1 MRKNIFYIL
10 LFTVLINNLGCT
22 KKDADLVVINAKIY
36 TADDNNSIAK
46 SIAINKGKIL
56 EVSDK
61 NLNDKYKTNEI
72 LDAKDKVMLP
82 GLIDSHC
89 HFYNLGLDQQ
99 VVDLRGTNSFDE
111 IIDRLKIYDLKND
124 SDVILGRGWDQNDW
138 ETKKFPINTLLNE
151 NFSNKL
157 VVLERIDG
165 HAYIVNDNALNLA
178 GIDENT
184 LVKGGL
190 VLLKDNKPTGVLIDA
205 PMSMVDQVLP
215 EKTIDEKVK
224 ALKKA
229 EEISFSYGLTTVD
242 DAGLNSGIIN
252 IIDSLHKINELKIKI
267 YAMVSVS
274 KKNIQEFKKSGKIKT
289 PRLNVRS
296 FKVYGDGALG
306 SRGAALKKPYC
317 DDPHNYGFLRTDLKD
332 LKYYANEI
340 AAMGFQMNTHAIGD
354 STVSVLLK
362 EYQKVLNDI
371 KDPRWRIEH
380 SQVVDLDEFD
390 LYNDKILPSVQ
401 PTHATSDMYW
411 AYDRLGK
418 RIEGAYA
425 FKDLLSSSKRIA
437 LGTDFPVEK
446 VNPFH
451 TFYSSIE
458 RKDLNGYPENGFQ
471 VENALTREETLKG
484 MTIWGAY
491 FNFEEKEKGSIEKGK
506 YADFVLIDQN
516 IMEINPDK
524 IPHTKVLKTFVN
536 GELVYQNN
544 AL

>member
-10 LFTVLINNLGCT
+10 LFTVLINNIGCT

-72 LDAKDKVMLP
+72 LDAKDKAILP

-362 EYQKVLNDI
+362 EYQKVLSDI

>member
-1 MRKNIFYIL
+1 MKTSNYIFIL
-10 LFTVLINNLGCT
+10 LLILNLGCT
-22 KKDADLVVINAKIY
+22 NNKADLIVINSKIY
-36 TADDNNSIAK
+36 TANKSNEVAK
-46 SIAINKGKIL
+46 SIAVRNGKIIDID
-56 EVSDK
+56 SI
-61 NLNDKYKTNEI
+61 NLDNKYEAKEI
-72 LDAKDKVMLP
+72 LDANEKTILP

-99 VVDLRGTNSFDE
+99 VVDLRGTTSFEE
-111 IIDRLKIYDLKND
+111 IIERLKVYDLNNE
-124 SDVILGRGWDQNDW
+124 SNVILGRGWDQNDW
-138 ETKKFPINTLLNE
+138 EIKQFPVNNQLNSI
-151 NFSNKL
+151 FKNKL

-165 HAYIVNDNALNLA
+165 HAYIVNDNALQLA

-184 LVKGGL
+184 LIRGGL
-190 VLLKDNKPTGVLIDA
+190 VLLKNNKPTGVLIDA
-205 PMSMVDQVLP
+205 PMSMVDKVLP
-215 EKTIDEKVK
+215 EKTTKEKVN
-224 ALKKA
+224 ALKEA

-242 DAGLNSGIIN
+242 DAGLGMEIIDL
-252 IIDSLHKINELKIKI
+252 IDSLHKTNELKIKI

-274 KKNIQEFKKSGKIKT
+274 KTNIQKLKKSGKIKT
-289 PRLNVRS
+289 PKLNVRS

-317 DDPHNYGFLRTDLKD
+317 DDPHNYGFLRTDIKD

-340 AAMGFQMNTHAIGD
+340 ANMGFQMNTHAIGD

-371 KDPRWRIEH
+371 DDPRWRIEH
-380 SQVVDLDEFD
+380 SQVVDLNEFN

-411 AYDRLGK
+411 AYDRLGE

-437 LGTDFPVEK
+437 LGTDFPVER

-451 TFYSSIE
+451 TFYSSVE
-458 RKDLNGYPENGFQ
+458 RKDLSGYPATGFQ
-471 VENALTREETLKG
+471 IENALSREETLKG

-491 FNFEEKEKGSIEKGK
+491 FNFEENEKGSIEKGK
-506 YADFVLIDQN
+506 SADFIIIDQN
-516 IMEINPDK
+516 IMEIEAAR
-524 IPHTKVLKTFVN
+524 IPNTKVLKTFVD
-536 GELVYQNN
+536 GELVYQKD

>member
-1 MRKNIFYIL
+1 MKTSNYIFIL
-10 LFTVLINNLGCT
+10 LLILNLGCT
-22 KKDADLVVINAKIY
+22 NNKVDLIVINSKIY
-36 TADDNNSIAK
+36 TANKNNEVAK
-46 SIAINKGKIL
+46 SIAIRNGKIIDID
-56 EVSDK
+56 SI
-61 NLNDKYKTNEI
+61 NLDNKYEAKEI
-72 LDAKDKVMLP
+72 LDANEKTILP

-99 VVDLRGTNSFDE
+99 VVDLRGTTSFEE
-111 IIDRLKIYDLKND
+111 IIERLKVYDLNNE
-124 SDVILGRGWDQNDW
+124 SNVILGRGWDQNDW
-138 ETKKFPINTLLNE
+138 EIKQFPVNTQLNSI
-151 NFSNKL
+151 FKNKL

-165 HAYIVNDNALNLA
+165 HAYIVNDNALQLA

-184 LVKGGL
+184 LVRGGL
-190 VLLKDNKPTGVLIDA
+190 VLLKNNKPTGVLIDA
-205 PMSMVDQVLP
+205 PMSMVDKVLP
-215 EKTIDEKVK
+215 EKTTKEKVN
-224 ALKKA
+224 ALKEA

-242 DAGLNSGIIN
+242 DAGLGMEIIDL
-252 IIDSLHKINELKIKI
+252 IDSLHKTNELKIKI

-274 KKNIQEFKKSGKIKT
+274 KTNIQKLKKSGKIKT
-289 PRLNVRS
+289 SKLNVRS

-317 DDPHNYGFLRTDLKD
+317 DDPHNYGFLRTDIKD

-340 AAMGFQMNTHAIGD
+340 ANMGFQMNTHAIGD

-371 KDPRWRIEH
+371 DDPRWRIEH
-380 SQVVDLDEFD
+380 SQVVDLNEFN

-411 AYDRLGK
+411 AYDRLGE

-437 LGTDFPVEK
+437 LGTDFPVER

-458 RKDLNGYPENGFQ
+458 RKDLSGYPTSGFQ
-471 VENALTREETLKG
+471 IENALSREETLKG

-491 FNFEEKEKGSIEKGK
+491 FNFEENEKGSIEKGK
-506 YADFVLIDQN
+506 SADFIIIDQN
-516 IMEINPDK
+516 IMEIEAAK
-524 IPHTKVLKTFVN
+524 IPNTKVLKTFVD
-536 GELVYQNN
+536 GELVYQKD

>member
-1 MRKNIFYIL
+1 MKKYKSFIL
-10 LFTVLINNLGCT
+10 IILSILNFSCNNEVDLIIVNSE
-22 KKDADLVVINAKIY
+22 IY
-36 TADDNNSIAK
+36 TANENNQIATSIAVK
-46 SIAINKGKIL
+46 DGKII
-56 EVSDK
+56 EVSSE
-61 NLNDKYKTNEI
+61 NLVSKYEAKEI
-72 LDAKDKVMLP
+72 LDANGKTILP
-82 GLIDSHC
+82 GFIDSHC

-99 VVDLRGTNSFDE
+99 VVDLRGTTSFEE
-111 IIDRLKIYDLKND
+111 IIERLIASDLNNQ

-138 ETKKFPINTLLNE
+138 DNKQFPVNTELNKVFE
-151 NFSNKL
+151 NKL
-157 VVLERIDG
+157 VVLERVDG
-165 HAYIVNDNALNLA
+165 HAYIVNDNALELA
-178 GIDENT
+178 GIDQNT
-184 LVKGGL
+184 LVRGGL

-205 PMSMVDQVLP
+205 PMSMVDKVLP
-215 EKTIDEKVK
+215 EKSIREKVN
-224 ALKKA
+224 ALKQA
-229 EEISFSYGLTTVD
+229 QEISFSYGLTTVS
-242 DAGLNSGIIN
+242 DAGLSTEIIN
-252 IIDSLHKINELKIKI
+252 VIDSLHKSEELKIKI

-274 KKNIQEFKKSGKIKT
+274 KNNIQRLKKTGIIKT
-289 PRLNVRS
+289 PKLNVRS

-317 DDPHNYGFLRTDLKD
+317 DDPHNYGFLRTDIKD

-340 AAMGFQMNTHAIGD
+340 AGMGFQMNTHAIGD

-371 KDPRWRIEH
+371 EDPRWRIEH
-380 SQVVDLDEFD
+380 SQVVDLNEFE

-418 RIEGAYA
+418 RIDGAYA
-425 FKDLLSSSKRIA
+425 FKDLLSQSKRIA

-471 VENALTREETLKG
+471 IENALTREETLKG

-491 FNFEEKEKGSIEKGK
+491 FNFEEDEKGTIEKGK
-506 YADFVLIDQN
+506 SADFIIIDQN
-516 IMEINPDK
+516 IMKIEADK
-524 IPHTKVLKTFVN
+524 IPNTKVLKTFVD
-536 GELVYQNN
+536 GELVFQKD

>member
-1 MRKNIFYIL
+1 MKKYKSYIL
-10 LFTVLINNLGCT
+10 IILSVLNFSCNNEV
-22 KKDADLVVINAKIY
+22 DLIIVNSEIY
-36 TADDNNSIAK
+36 TANENNQIAK
-46 SIAINKGKIL
+46 SIAVKDGKII
-56 EVSDK
+56 EVSSE
-61 NLNDKYKTNEI
+61 NLVSKYEANEI
-72 LDAKDKVMLP
+72 LDANGKTILP
-82 GLIDSHC
+82 GFIDSHC

-99 VVDLRGTNSFDE
+99 VVDLRGTTSFEE
-111 IIDRLKIYDLKND
+111 IIERLIDSDLNNQ

-138 ETKKFPINTLLNE
+138 DNKQFPVNTELNKV
-151 NFSNKL
+151 FKNKL

-165 HAYIVNDNALNLA
+165 HAYIVNDNALELA
-178 GIDENT
+178 GIDQNT
-184 LVKGGL
+184 LVRGGL

-205 PMSMVDQVLP
+205 PMSMVDKVLP
-215 EKTIDEKVK
+215 EKSIREKVN
-224 ALKKA
+224 ALKQA
-229 EEISFSYGLTTVD
+229 QEISFSYGLTTVS
-242 DAGLNSGIIN
+242 DAGLSTEIIN
-252 IIDSLHKINELKIKI
+252 VIDSLHKSEELKIKI

-274 KKNIQEFKKSGKIKT
+274 KNNIQRLKKTGIIKT
-289 PRLNVRS
+289 PKLNVRS

-317 DDPHNYGFLRTDLKD
+317 DDPHNYGFLRTDIKD

-340 AAMGFQMNTHAIGD
+340 AGMGFQMNTHAIGD

-371 KDPRWRIEH
+371 EDPRWRIEH
-380 SQVVDLDEFD
+380 SQVVDLNEFE

-418 RIEGAYA
+418 RIDGAYA
-425 FKDLLSSSKRIA
+425 FKDLLSQSKRIA

-471 VENALTREETLKG
+471 IENALTREETLKG

-491 FNFEEKEKGSIEKGK
+491 FNFEEDEKGTIEKGK
-506 YADFVLIDQN
+506 SADFIIIDQN
-516 IMEINPDK
+516 IMKIEADK
-524 IPHTKVLKTFVN
+524 IPYTKVLKTFVD
-536 GELVYQNN
+536 GELVFQKD

>member
-1 MRKNIFYIL
+1 MKKYKSYIL
-10 LFTVLINNLGCT
+10 IILSVLNFSCNNEV
-22 KKDADLVVINAKIY
+22 DLIIVNSEIY
-36 TADDNNSIAK
+36 TANENNQIAK
-46 SIAINKGKIL
+46 SIAVKDGKII
-56 EVSDK
+56 EVSSE
-61 NLNDKYKTNEI
+61 NLVSKYEANEI
-72 LDAKDKVMLP
+72 LDANGKTILP
-82 GLIDSHC
+82 GFIDSHC

-99 VVDLRGTNSFDE
+99 VVDLRGTTSFEE
-111 IIDRLKIYDLKND
+111 IIERLIASDLNNE
-124 SDVILGRGWDQNDW
+124 SDLIVGRGWDQNDW
-138 ETKKFPINTLLNE
+138 DNKQFPVNTELNKVFE
-151 NFSNKL
+151 NKL
-157 VVLERIDG
+157 VVLERVDG
-165 HAYIVNDNALNLA
+165 HAYIVNDNALELA
-178 GIDENT
+178 GIDQNT
-184 LVKGGL
+184 LVRGGL

-205 PMSMVDQVLP
+205 PMSMVDKVLP
-215 EKTIDEKVK
+215 EKSIREKVN
-224 ALKKA
+224 ALKQA
-229 EEISFSYGLTTVD
+229 QEISFSYGLTTVS
-242 DAGLNSGIIN
+242 DAGLSTEIIN
-252 IIDSLHKINELKIKI
+252 VIDSLHKSEELKIKI

-274 KKNIQEFKKSGKIKT
+274 KNNIQRLKETGIIKT
-289 PRLNVRS
+289 PKLNVRS

-317 DDPHNYGFLRTDLKD
+317 DDPHNYGFLRTDIKD

-340 AAMGFQMNTHAIGD
+340 AGMGFQMNTHAIGD

-371 KDPRWRIEH
+371 EDPRWRIEH
-380 SQVVDLDEFD
+380 SQVVDLNEFK

-418 RIEGAYA
+418 RIDGAYA
-425 FKDLLSSSKRIA
+425 FKDLLSQSKRIA

-471 VENALTREETLKG
+471 IENALTREETLKG

-491 FNFEEKEKGSIEKGK
+491 FNFEEDEKGTIEKGK
-506 YADFVLIDQN
+506 SADFIIIDQN
-516 IMEINPDK
+516 IMKIEADK
-524 IPHTKVLKTFVN
+524 IPNTKVLKTFVD
-536 GELVYQNN
+536 GELVFQKD

>member
-1 MRKNIFYIL
+1 MKTSNYIFIL
-10 LFTVLINNLGCT
+10 LLILNLGCSNN
-22 KKDADLVVINAKIY
+22 KADLIVINSKIY
-36 TADDNNSIAK
+36 TANKSNDVAK
-46 SIAINKGKIL
+46 SIAVRNGKIIDID
-56 EVSDK
+56 SI
-61 NLNDKYKTNEI
+61 NLDNKYEAKEI
-72 LDAKDKVMLP
+72 LDANEKTILP

-99 VVDLRGTNSFDE
+99 VVDLRGTTSFEE
-111 IIDRLKIYDLKND
+111 IIERLKVYDLNNE
-124 SDVILGRGWDQNDW
+124 SNVILGRGWDQNDW
-138 ETKKFPINTLLNE
+138 EIKQFPVNTQLNSI
-151 NFSNKL
+151 FKNKL

-165 HAYIVNDNALNLA
+165 HAYIVNDNALQLA

-184 LVKGGL
+184 LVRGGL
-190 VLLKDNKPTGVLIDA
+190 VLLKNNKPTGVLIDA
-205 PMSMVDQVLP
+205 PMSMVDKVLP
-215 EKTIDEKVK
+215 EKTTKEKVN
-224 ALKKA
+224 ALKEA

-242 DAGLNSGIIN
+242 DAGLGMEIIDL
-252 IIDSLHKINELKIKI
+252 IDSLHKTNELKIKI

-274 KKNIQEFKKSGKIKT
+274 KTNIQKLKKSGKIKT
-289 PRLNVRS
+289 PKLNVRS

-317 DDPHNYGFLRTDLKD
+317 DDPHNYGFLRTDIKD

-340 AAMGFQMNTHAIGD
+340 ANMGFQMNTHAIGD

-362 EYQKVLNDI
+362 EYKKVLNDI
-371 KDPRWRIEH
+371 DDPRWRIEH
-380 SQVVDLDEFD
+380 SQVVDLNEFN

-411 AYDRLGK
+411 AYDRLGE

-437 LGTDFPVEK
+437 LGTDFPVER

-458 RKDLNGYPENGFQ
+458 RKDLSGYPANGFQ
-471 VENALTREETLKG
+471 IENALSREETLKG

-491 FNFEEKEKGSIEKGK
+491 FNFEENEKGSIEKGK
-506 YADFVLIDQN
+506 SADFIIIDQN
-516 IMEINPDK
+516 IMEIEAAK
-524 IPHTKVLKTFVN
+524 IPNTKVLKTFVD
-536 GELVYQNN
+536 GELVYQKD

>member
-1 MRKNIFYIL
+1 MKKYKSYIL
-10 LFTVLINNLGCT
+10 IILSILNFSCNNEVDLIIVNSE
-22 KKDADLVVINAKIY
+22 IY
-36 TADDNNSIAK
+36 TANENNQIAK
-46 SIAINKGKIL
+46 SIAVKDGKII
-56 EVSDK
+56 EVSSE
-61 NLNDKYKTNEI
+61 NLVSKYEANEI
-72 LDAKDKVMLP
+72 LDANGKTILP
-82 GLIDSHC
+82 GFIDSHC
-89 HFYNLGLDQQ
+89 HFYNIGLDQQ
-99 VVDLRGTNSFDE
+99 VVDLRGTTSFEE
-111 IIDRLKIYDLKND
+111 IIERLIASDLNNQ

-138 ETKKFPINTLLNE
+138 DNKQFPVNTELNKV
-151 NFSNKL
+151 FKNKL

-165 HAYIVNDNALNLA
+165 HAYIVNDNALELA
-178 GIDENT
+178 GIDQNT
-184 LVKGGL
+184 LVRGGL

-205 PMSMVDQVLP
+205 PMSMVDKVLP
-215 EKTIDEKVK
+215 EKSIREKVN
-224 ALKKA
+224 ALKQA
-229 EEISFSYGLTTVD
+229 QEISFSYGLTTVS
-242 DAGLNSGIIN
+242 DAGLSTEIIN
-252 IIDSLHKINELKIKI
+252 VIDSLHKSEELKIKI

-274 KKNIQEFKKSGKIKT
+274 KNNIQRLKETGIIKT
-289 PRLNVRS
+289 PKLNVRS

-317 DDPHNYGFLRTDLKD
+317 DDPHNYGFLRTDIKD

-340 AAMGFQMNTHAIGD
+340 AGMGFQMNTHAIGD

-371 KDPRWRIEH
+371 EDPRWRIEH
-380 SQVVDLDEFD
+380 SQVVDLNEFE

-418 RIEGAYA
+418 RIDGAYA
-425 FKDLLSSSKRIA
+425 FKDLLSQSKRIA

-471 VENALTREETLKG
+471 IENALTREETLKG

-491 FNFEEKEKGSIEKGK
+491 FNFEEDEKGTIEKGK
-506 YADFVLIDQN
+506 SADFIIIDQN
-516 IMEINPDK
+516 IMKIEADK
-524 IPHTKVLKTFVN
+524 IPYTKVLKTFVD
-536 GELVYQNN
+536 GELVFQKD

>member
-1 MRKNIFYIL
+1 MKEYKSYIL
-10 LFTVLINNLGCT
+10 IILSILNFSCNNHVDLIIVNSE
-22 KKDADLVVINAKIY
+22 IY
-36 TADDNNSIAK
+36 TANENNQIAK
-46 SIAINKGKIL
+46 SIAVKDGKII
-56 EVSDK
+56 EVSSK
-61 NLNDKYKTNEI
+61 NLVSKYEANEI
-72 LDAKDKVMLP
+72 LDAKGKTILP

-99 VVDLRGTNSFDE
+99 VVDLRGTTSFEE
-111 IIDRLKIYDLKND
+111 IIERLIASDLNNE

-138 ETKKFPINTLLNE
+138 DNKQFPVNTELNKIFE
-151 NFSNKL
+151 NKL

-165 HAYIVNDNALNLA
+165 HAYIVNDNALELA
-178 GIDENT
+178 GIDQNT
-184 LVKGGL
+184 LVRGGL

-205 PMSMVDQVLP
+205 PMSMVDKVLP
-215 EKTIDEKVK
+215 EKSIREKAT

-229 EEISFSYGLTTVD
+229 QEISFSYGLTTVS
-242 DAGLNSGIIN
+242 DAGLSTEIIN
-252 IIDSLHKINELKIKI
+252 VIDSLHKSDELKIKI

-274 KKNIQEFKKSGKIKT
+274 KKNIKRLKETGIIKT
-289 PRLNVRS
+289 PKLNVRS

-317 DDPHNYGFLRTDLKD
+317 DDPHNYGFLRTDIKD

-340 AAMGFQMNTHAIGD
+340 AGMGFQMNTHAIGD

-371 KDPRWRIEH
+371 EDPRWRIEH
-380 SQVVDLDEFD
+380 SQVVDLNEFE

-418 RIEGAYA
+418 RIDGAYA
-425 FKDLLSSSKRIA
+425 FKDLLSQSKRIA

-471 VENALTREETLKG
+471 IENALTREETLKG

-491 FNFEEKEKGSIEKGK
+491 FNFEEDEKGTIEKGK
-506 YADFVLIDQN
+506 SADFIIIDQN
-516 IMEINPDK
+516 IMKIEADK
-524 IPHTKVLKTFVN
+524 IPNTKVLKTFVD
-536 GELVYQNN
+536 GELVFQKD

>member
-1 MRKNIFYIL
+1 MKKYKSYIL
-10 LFTVLINNLGCT
+10 IILSILNFSCNNEVDLIIVNSE
-22 KKDADLVVINAKIY
+22 IY
-36 TADDNNSIAK
+36 TANENNQIAK
-46 SIAINKGKIL
+46 SIAVKDGKII
-56 EVSDK
+56 EVSSE
-61 NLNDKYKTNEI
+61 NLVSKYEANEI
-72 LDAKDKVMLP
+72 LDANGKTILP
-82 GLIDSHC
+82 GFIDSHC

-99 VVDLRGTNSFDE
+99 VVDLRGTTSFEE
-111 IIDRLKIYDLKND
+111 IIERLIASDLNNQ

-138 ETKKFPINTLLNE
+138 DNKQFPVNTELNKVFE
-151 NFSNKL
+151 NKL
-157 VVLERIDG
+157 VVLERVDG
-165 HAYIVNDNALNLA
+165 HAYIVNDNALELA
-178 GIDENT
+178 GIDQHT
-184 LVKGGL
+184 LVRGGL

-205 PMSMVDQVLP
+205 PMSMVDKVLP
-215 EKTIDEKVK
+215 EKSIREKVN
-224 ALKKA
+224 ALKQA
-229 EEISFSYGLTTVD
+229 QEISFSYGLTTVS
-242 DAGLNSGIIN
+242 DAGLSTEIIN
-252 IIDSLHKINELKIKI
+252 VIDSLHKSDELKIKI

-274 KKNIQEFKKSGKIKT
+274 KKNIQRLKETGIIKT
-289 PRLNVRS
+289 PKLNVRS

-317 DDPHNYGFLRTDLKD
+317 DDPHNYGFLRTDIKD

-340 AAMGFQMNTHAIGD
+340 AGMGFQMNTHAIGD

-371 KDPRWRIEH
+371 EDPRWRIEH
-380 SQVVDLDEFD
+380 SQVVDLNEFE

-418 RIEGAYA
+418 RIDGAYA
-425 FKDLLSSSKRIA
+425 FKDLLSQSKRIA

-471 VENALTREETLKG
+471 IENALTREETLKG

-491 FNFEEKEKGSIEKGK
+491 FNFEEDEKGTIEKGK
-506 YADFVLIDQN
+506 SADFIIIDQN
-516 IMEINPDK
+516 IMKIEADK
-524 IPHTKVLKTFVN
+524 IPNTKVLKTFVD
-536 GELVYQNN
+536 GELVFQKD

>member
-1 MRKNIFYIL
+1 MKKYKSYIL
-10 LFTVLINNLGCT
+10 IILSILNFSCNNEVDLIIVNSE
-22 KKDADLVVINAKIY
+22 IY
-36 TADDNNSIAK
+36 TANENNQIAK
-46 SIAINKGKIL
+46 SIAVKDGKII
-56 EVSDK
+56 EVSSE
-61 NLNDKYKTNEI
+61 NLVSKYEANEI
-72 LDAKDKVMLP
+72 LDANGKTILP
-82 GLIDSHC
+82 GFIDSHC

-99 VVDLRGTNSFDE
+99 VVDLRGTTSFEE
-111 IIDRLKIYDLKND
+111 IIDRLIASDLNNQ

-138 ETKKFPINTLLNE
+138 DNKQFPVNTELNKV
-151 NFSNKL
+151 FKNKL

-165 HAYIVNDNALNLA
+165 HAYIVNDNALELA
-178 GIDENT
+178 GIDQNT
-184 LVKGGL
+184 LVRGGL

-205 PMSMVDQVLP
+205 PMSMVDKVLP
-215 EKTIDEKVK
+215 EKSTREKVN
-224 ALKKA
+224 ALKQA
-229 EEISFSYGLTTVD
+229 QEISFSYGLTTVS
-242 DAGLNSGIIN
+242 DAGLSTEIIN
-252 IIDSLHKINELKIKI
+252 VIDSLHKSDELKIKI

-274 KKNIQEFKKSGKIKT
+274 KNNIQRLKKTGIIKT
-289 PRLNVRS
+289 PKLNVRS

-317 DDPHNYGFLRTDLKD
+317 DDPHNYGFLRTDIKD

-340 AAMGFQMNTHAIGD
+340 AGMGFQMNTHAIGD

-371 KDPRWRIEH
+371 EDPRWRIEH
-380 SQVVDLDEFD
+380 SQVVDLNEFE

-418 RIEGAYA
+418 RIDGAYA
-425 FKDLLSSSKRIA
+425 FKDLLSQSKRIA

-471 VENALTREETLKG
+471 IENALTREETLKG

-491 FNFEEKEKGSIEKGK
+491 FNFEEDEKGTIEKGK
-506 YADFVLIDQN
+506 SADFIIIDQN
-516 IMEINPDK
+516 IMKIEADK
-524 IPHTKVLKTFVN
+524 IPYTKVLKTFVD
-536 GELVYQNN
+536 GELVFQKD

>member
-1 MRKNIFYIL
+1 MKKYKSYIL
-10 LFTVLINNLGCT
+10 IILSVLNFSCNNEV
-22 KKDADLVVINAKIY
+22 DLIIVNSEIY
-36 TADDNNSIAK
+36 TANENNQIAK
-46 SIAINKGKIL
+46 SIAVKDGKII
-56 EVSDK
+56 EVSSE
-61 NLNDKYKTNEI
+61 NLVSKYEANEI
-72 LDAKDKVMLP
+72 LDANGKTILP
-82 GLIDSHC
+82 GFIDSHC

-99 VVDLRGTNSFDE
+99 VVDLRGTTSFEE
-111 IIDRLKIYDLKND
+111 IIERLIASDLNNQ

-138 ETKKFPINTLLNE
+138 DNKQFPVNTELNKV
-151 NFSNKL
+151 FKNKL

-165 HAYIVNDNALNLA
+165 HAYIVNDNALELA
-178 GIDENT
+178 GIDQNT
-184 LVKGGL
+184 LVRGGL

-205 PMSMVDQVLP
+205 PMSMVDKVLP
-215 EKTIDEKVK
+215 EKSTREKVN
-224 ALKKA
+224 ALKQA
-229 EEISFSYGLTTVD
+229 QEISFSYGLTTVS
-242 DAGLNSGIIN
+242 DAGLSTEIIN
-252 IIDSLHKINELKIKI
+252 VIDSLHKSEELKIKI

-274 KKNIQEFKKSGKIKT
+274 KNNIQRLKKTGIIKT
-289 PRLNVRS
+289 PKLNVRS

-317 DDPHNYGFLRTDLKD
+317 DDPHNYGFLRTDIKD

-340 AAMGFQMNTHAIGD
+340 AGMGFQMNTHAIGD

-371 KDPRWRIEH
+371 EDPRWRIEH
-380 SQVVDLDEFD
+380 SQVVDLNEFE

-418 RIEGAYA
+418 RIDGAYA
-425 FKDLLSSSKRIA
+425 FKDLLSQSKRIA

-471 VENALTREETLKG
+471 IENALTREETLKG

-491 FNFEEKEKGSIEKGK
+491 FNFEEDEKGTIEKGK
-506 YADFVLIDQN
+506 SADFIIIDQN
-516 IMEINPDK
+516 IMKIEADK
-524 IPHTKVLKTFVN
+524 IPYTKVLKTFVD
-536 GELVYQNN
+536 GELVFQKD

>member
-61 NLNDKYKTNEI
+61 NLNDKYNTNEI
-72 LDAKDKVMLP
+72 LDAKDKAILP

>member
-1 MRKNIFYIL
+1 MKKYKSYIL
-10 LFTVLINNLGCT
+10 IILSILNFSCNNEVDLIIVNSE
-22 KKDADLVVINAKIY
+22 IY
-36 TADDNNSIAK
+36 TANENNQIAK
-46 SIAINKGKIL
+46 SIAVKDGKII
-56 EVSDK
+56 EVSSE
-61 NLNDKYKTNEI
+61 NLVSKYEANEI
-72 LDAKDKVMLP
+72 LDANGKTILP
-82 GLIDSHC
+82 GFIDSHC

-99 VVDLRGTNSFDE
+99 VVDLRGTTSFEE
-111 IIDRLKIYDLKND
+111 IIERLIASDLNNQ

-138 ETKKFPINTLLNE
+138 DNKQFPVNTELNKV
-151 NFSNKL
+151 FKNKL

-165 HAYIVNDNALNLA
+165 HAYIVNDNALELA
-178 GIDENT
+178 GIDQNT
-184 LVKGGL
+184 LVRGGL

-205 PMSMVDQVLP
+205 PMSMVDKVLP
-215 EKTIDEKVK
+215 EKSIREKVN
-224 ALKKA
+224 ALKQA
-229 EEISFSYGLTTVD
+229 QEISFSYGLTTVS
-242 DAGLNSGIIN
+242 DAGLSTEIIN
-252 IIDSLHKINELKIKI
+252 VIDSLHKSDELKIKI

-274 KKNIQEFKKSGKIKT
+274 KKNIQRLKETGIIKT
-289 PRLNVRS
+289 PKLNVRS

-317 DDPHNYGFLRTDLKD
+317 DDPHNYGFLRTDIKD

-340 AAMGFQMNTHAIGD
+340 AGMGFQMNTHAIGD

-371 KDPRWRIEH
+371 EDPRWRIEH
-380 SQVVDLDEFD
+380 SQVVDLNEFE

-418 RIEGAYA
+418 RIDGAYA
-425 FKDLLSSSKRIA
+425 FKDLLSQSKRIA

-471 VENALTREETLKG
+471 IENALTREETLKG

-491 FNFEEKEKGSIEKGK
+491 FNFEEDEKGTIEKGK
-506 YADFVLIDQN
+506 SADFIIIDQN
-516 IMEINPDK
+516 IMKIEADK
-524 IPHTKVLKTFVN
+524 IPYTKVLKTFVD
-536 GELVYQNN
+536 GELVFQKD

>member
-1 MRKNIFYIL
+1 MKKYKSYIL
-10 LFTVLINNLGCT
+10 IILSILNFSCNNEVDLIIVNSE
-22 KKDADLVVINAKIY
+22 IY
-36 TADDNNSIAK
+36 TANKNNQIAK
-46 SIAINKGKIL
+46 SIAVKDGKII
-56 EVSDK
+56 EVSSE
-61 NLNDKYKTNEI
+61 NLVSKYEANEI
-72 LDAKDKVMLP
+72 LDANGKTILP
-82 GLIDSHC
+82 GFIDSHC

-99 VVDLRGTNSFDE
+99 VVDLRGTTSFEE
-111 IIDRLKIYDLKND
+111 IIERLIASDLNNQ
-124 SDVILGRGWDQNDW
+124 SDLIVGRGWDQNDW
-138 ETKKFPINTLLNE
+138 DNKQFPVNTELNKV
-151 NFSNKL
+151 FKNKL

-165 HAYIVNDNALNLA
+165 HAYIVNDNALELA
-178 GIDENT
+178 GIDQNT
-184 LVKGGL
+184 LVRGGL

-205 PMSMVDQVLP
+205 PMSMVDKVLP
-215 EKTIDEKVK
+215 EKSIREKVN
-224 ALKKA
+224 ALKQA
-229 EEISFSYGLTTVD
+229 QEISFSYGLTTVS
-242 DAGLNSGIIN
+242 DAGLSTEIIN
-252 IIDSLHKINELKIKI
+252 VIDSLHKSDELKIKI

-274 KKNIQEFKKSGKIKT
+274 KKNIQRLKETGIIKT
-289 PRLNVRS
+289 PKLNVRS

-317 DDPHNYGFLRTDLKD
+317 DDPHNYGFLRTDIKD

-340 AAMGFQMNTHAIGD
+340 AGMGFQMNTHAIGD

-371 KDPRWRIEH
+371 EDPRWRIEH
-380 SQVVDLDEFD
+380 SQVVDLNEFE

-418 RIEGAYA
+418 RIDGAYA
-425 FKDLLSSSKRIA
+425 FKDLLSQSKRIA

-471 VENALTREETLKG
+471 IENALTREETLKG

-491 FNFEEKEKGSIEKGK
+491 FNFEEDEKGTIEKGK
-506 YADFVLIDQN
+506 SADFIIIDQN
-516 IMEINPDK
+516 IMKIEADK
-524 IPHTKVLKTFVN
+524 IPNTKVLKTFVD
-536 GELVYQNN
+536 GELVFQKD

>member
-10 LFTVLINNLGCT
+10 LLAVLINNLGCT

-61 NLNDKYKTNEI
+61 NLNDKYNTNEI
-72 LDAKDKVMLP
+72 LDAKDKAMLP

>member
-10 LFTVLINNLGCT
+10 LIAVLINNLGCT
-22 KKDADLVVINAKIY
+22 KKDVDLVVINAKIY

-72 LDAKDKVMLP
+72 LDAKDKAMLP

-458 RKDLNGYPENGFQ
+458 RKDLNGYPKNGFQ
-471 VENALTREETLKG
+471 IENALTREETLKG

>member
-1 MRKNIFYIL
+1 MKTSNYIFIL
-10 LFTVLINNLGCT
+10 LLILNLGCT
-22 KKDADLVVINAKIY
+22 NNKADLIVINSKIY
-36 TADDNNSIAK
+36 TANKSNEVAK
-46 SIAINKGKIL
+46 SIAVRNGKIIDID
-56 EVSDK
+56 SI
-61 NLNDKYKTNEI
+61 NLDNKYEAKEI
-72 LDAKDKVMLP
+72 LDANEKTILP

-99 VVDLRGTNSFDE
+99 VVDLRGTTSFEE
-111 IIDRLKIYDLKND
+111 IIERLKVYDLNNE
-124 SDVILGRGWDQNDW
+124 SNVILGRGWDQNDW
-138 ETKKFPINTLLNE
+138 EIKQFPVNTQLNSI
-151 NFSNKL
+151 FKNKL

-165 HAYIVNDNALNLA
+165 HAYIVNDNALQLA

-184 LVKGGL
+184 LVRGGL
-190 VLLKDNKPTGVLIDA
+190 VLLKNNKPTGVLIDA
-205 PMSMVDQVLP
+205 PMSMVDKVLP
-215 EKTIDEKVK
+215 EKTTKEKVN
-224 ALKKA
+224 ALKEA

-242 DAGLNSGIIN
+242 DAGLGMEIIDL
-252 IIDSLHKINELKIKI
+252 IDSLHKSNELKIKI

-274 KKNIQEFKKSGKIKT
+274 KTNIQKLKKSGKIKT
-289 PRLNVRS
+289 PKLNVRS

-317 DDPHNYGFLRTDLKD
+317 DDPHNYGFLRTDIKD

-340 AAMGFQMNTHAIGD
+340 ANMGFQMNTHAIGD

-371 KDPRWRIEH
+371 DDPRWRIEH
-380 SQVVDLDEFD
+380 SQVVDLNEFN

-411 AYDRLGK
+411 AYDRLGE

-437 LGTDFPVEK
+437 LGTDFPVER

-458 RKDLNGYPENGFQ
+458 RKDLSGYPANGFQ
-471 VENALTREETLKG
+471 IENALSREETLKG

-491 FNFEEKEKGSIEKGK
+491 FNFEENEKGSIEKGK
-506 YADFVLIDQN
+506 SADFIIIDQN
-516 IMEINPDK
+516 IMEIEAAR
-524 IPHTKVLKTFVN
+524 IPNTKVLKTFVD
-536 GELVYQNN
+536 GELVYQKD

>member
-1 MRKNIFYIL
+1 MKKYKSFIL
-10 LFTVLINNLGCT
+10 IILSILNFSCNNEVDLIIVNSE
-22 KKDADLVVINAKIY
+22 IY
-36 TADDNNSIAK
+36 TANENNQIATSIAVK
-46 SIAINKGKIL
+46 DGKII
-56 EVSDK
+56 EVSSE
-61 NLNDKYKTNEI
+61 NLVSKYKAKEI
-72 LDAKDKVMLP
+72 LDANGKTILP
-82 GLIDSHC
+82 GFIDSHC

-99 VVDLRGTNSFDE
+99 VVDLRGTTSFEE
-111 IIDRLKIYDLKND
+111 IIERLIASDLNNQ

-138 ETKKFPINTLLNE
+138 DKKQFPVNTELNKVFE
-151 NFSNKL
+151 NKL

-165 HAYIVNDNALNLA
+165 HAYIVNDNALELA
-178 GIDENT
+178 GIDQNT
-184 LVKGGL
+184 LVRGGL
-190 VLLKDNKPTGVLIDA
+190 VLLKDNRPTGVLIDA
-205 PMSMVDQVLP
+205 PMSMVDKVLP
-215 EKTIDEKVK
+215 EKSIREKVN
-224 ALKKA
+224 ALKQA
-229 EEISFSYGLTTVD
+229 QEISFSYGLTTVS
-242 DAGLNSGIIN
+242 DAGLSTEIIN
-252 IIDSLHKINELKIKI
+252 VIDSLHKSEELKIKI

-274 KKNIQEFKKSGKIKT
+274 KKNIQRLKETGIIKT
-289 PRLNVRS
+289 PKLNVRS

-317 DDPHNYGFLRTDLKD
+317 DDPHNYGFLRTDIKD

-340 AAMGFQMNTHAIGD
+340 AGMGFQMNTHAIGD

-371 KDPRWRIEH
+371 EDPRWRIEH
-380 SQVVDLDEFD
+380 SQVVDLNEFE

-418 RIEGAYA
+418 RIDGAYA
-425 FKDLLSSSKRIA
+425 FKDLLSQSKRIA

-471 VENALTREETLKG
+471 IENALTREETLKG

-491 FNFEEKEKGSIEKGK
+491 FNFEEDEKGTIEKGK
-506 YADFVLIDQN
+506 SADFIIIDQN
-516 IMEINPDK
+516 IMKIEADK
-524 IPHTKVLKTFVN
+524 IPNTKVLKTFVD
-536 GELVYQNN
+536 GELVFQKD

>member
-1 MRKNIFYIL
+1 MKKNNIYIL
-10 LFTVLINNLGCT
+10 LVLLIINLGCT
-22 KKDADLVVINAKIY
+22 SKNADLVVINAKIY
-36 TADDNNSIAK
+36 TASENNFIAK
-46 SIAINKGKIL
+46 SLVVNNGKII
-56 EVSDK
+56 EVSNN
-61 NLNDKYKTNEI
+61 NLDSKYNSNKI
-72 LDAKDKVMLP
+72 IDAKDRTILP

-99 VVDLRGTNSFDE
+99 VVDLRGTNSFEE
-111 IIDRLKIYDLKND
+111 IIDRLKKYDLKND

-138 ETKKFPINTLLNE
+138 DIKKFPINTALNK
-151 NFSNKL
+151 NFKDKL

-165 HAYIVNDNALNLA
+165 HAYIVNDNALELA
-178 GIDENT
+178 GIDEKT
-184 LVKGGL
+184 LVRGGL
-190 VLLKDNKPTGVLIDA
+190 VLLKNNKPTGVLIDG
-205 PMSMVDQVLP
+205 PMSMIDQVLP
-215 EKTIDEKVK
+215 EKTINEKVK

-242 DAGLNSGIIN
+242 DAGLSTGIIS
-252 IIDSLHKINELKIKI
+252 IIDSLHKLNELQIKI

-274 KKNIQEFKKSGKIKT
+274 KKNIEKFKKSGKIKT
-289 PRLNVRS
+289 SKLNVRS

-306 SRGAALKKPYC
+306 SRGAALKNPYC
-317 DDPHNYGFLRTDLKD
+317 DDPHNYGFLRTDIKD

-340 AAMGFQMNTHAIGD
+340 AGMGFQMNTHAIGD

-362 EYQKVLNDI
+362 EYQKVLNNI

-380 SQVVDLDEFD
+380 SQVVDLKEFN

-425 FKDLLSSSKRIA
+425 FKNLLSSSKKIA

-458 RKDLNGYPENGFQ
+458 RKDLNVYPENGFQ
-471 VENALTREETLKG
+471 IENALTREETLKG

-506 YADFVLIDQN
+506 SGDFIIIDQN
-516 IMEINPDK
+516 IMEIDPEK
-524 IPHTKVLKTFVN
+524 IPHTKVLKTFID
-536 GELVYQNN
+536 GELVYQNDD
-544 AL
+544 L

>member
-10 LFTVLINNLGCT
+10 LIAVLINNLGCT

-61 NLNDKYKTNEI
+61 NLNDKYNTNEI
-72 LDAKDKVMLP
+72 LDAKDKAMLP

-425 FKDLLSSSKRIA
+425 FKDLLTSSKRIA

>member
-1 MRKNIFYIL
+1 MKKYKSYIL
-10 LFTVLINNLGCT
+10 IILSILNFSCNNEVDLIIVNSE
-22 KKDADLVVINAKIY
+22 IY
-36 TADDNNSIAK
+36 TANENNQIAK
-46 SIAINKGKIL
+46 SIAVKDGKII
-56 EVSDK
+56 EVSSE
-61 NLNDKYKTNEI
+61 NLVSKYEANEI
-72 LDAKDKVMLP
+72 LDANGKTILP
-82 GLIDSHC
+82 GFIDSHC

-99 VVDLRGTNSFDE
+99 VVDLRGTTSFEE
-111 IIDRLKIYDLKND
+111 IIERLIASDLNNQ

-138 ETKKFPINTLLNE
+138 DNKQFPVNTELNKV
-151 NFSNKL
+151 FKNKL

-165 HAYIVNDNALNLA
+165 HAYIVNDNALELA
-178 GIDENT
+178 GIDQNT
-184 LVKGGL
+184 LVRGGL

-205 PMSMVDQVLP
+205 PMSMVDKVLP
-215 EKTIDEKVK
+215 EKSIREKVN
-224 ALKKA
+224 ALKQA
-229 EEISFSYGLTTVD
+229 QEISFSYGLTTVS
-242 DAGLNSGIIN
+242 DAGLSTEIIN
-252 IIDSLHKINELKIKI
+252 VIDSLHKSEELKIKI

-274 KKNIQEFKKSGKIKT
+274 KKNIQRLKKTGIIKT
-289 PRLNVRS
+289 PKLNVRS

-317 DDPHNYGFLRTDLKD
+317 DDPHNYGFLRTDIKD

-340 AAMGFQMNTHAIGD
+340 AGMGFQMNTHAIGD

-371 KDPRWRIEH
+371 EDPRWRIEH
-380 SQVVDLDEFD
+380 SQVVDLNEFE

-418 RIEGAYA
+418 RIDGAYA
-425 FKDLLSSSKRIA
+425 FKDLLSQSKRIA

-471 VENALTREETLKG
+471 IENALTREETLKG

-491 FNFEEKEKGSIEKGK
+491 FNFEEDEKGTIEKGK
-506 YADFVLIDQN
+506 SADFIIIDQN
-516 IMEINPDK
+516 IMKIEADK
-524 IPHTKVLKTFVN
+524 IPNTKVLKTFVD
-536 GELVYQNN
+536 GELVFQKD

>member
-1 MRKNIFYIL
+1 MKTPDYIFIL
-10 LFTVLINNLGCT
+10 LLILNLGCT
-22 KKDADLVVINAKIY
+22 NNKADLIVINSKIY
-36 TADDNNSIAK
+36 TANKSNEVAK
-46 SIAINKGKIL
+46 SIAVRNGKIIDID
-56 EVSDK
+56 SI
-61 NLNDKYKTNEI
+61 NLDNKYEAKEI
-72 LDAKDKVMLP
+72 LDANEKTILP

-99 VVDLRGTNSFDE
+99 VVDLRGTTSFEE
-111 IIDRLKIYDLKND
+111 IIERLKVYDLNNE
-124 SDVILGRGWDQNDW
+124 SNVILGRGWDQNDW
-138 ETKKFPINTLLNE
+138 EIKQFPVNTQLNSI
-151 NFSNKL
+151 FKNKL

-165 HAYIVNDNALNLA
+165 HAYIVNDNALQLA

-184 LVKGGL
+184 LVRGGL
-190 VLLKDNKPTGVLIDA
+190 VLLKNNKPTGVLIDA
-205 PMSMVDQVLP
+205 PMSMVDKVLP
-215 EKTIDEKVK
+215 EKTTKEKVN
-224 ALKKA
+224 ALKEA

-242 DAGLNSGIIN
+242 DAGLGMEIIDL
-252 IIDSLHKINELKIKI
+252 IDSLHKSNELKIKI

-274 KKNIQEFKKSGKIKT
+274 KTNIQKLKKSGKIKT
-289 PRLNVRS
+289 PKLNVRS

-317 DDPHNYGFLRTDLKD
+317 DDPHNYGFLRTDIKD

-340 AAMGFQMNTHAIGD
+340 ANMGFQMNTHAIGD

-371 KDPRWRIEH
+371 DDPRWRIEH
-380 SQVVDLDEFD
+380 SQVVDLNEFN

-411 AYDRLGK
+411 AYDRLGE

-437 LGTDFPVEK
+437 LGTDFPVER

-458 RKDLNGYPENGFQ
+458 RKDLSGYPAKGFQ
-471 VENALTREETLKG
+471 IENALSREETLKG

-491 FNFEEKEKGSIEKGK
+491 FNFEENEKGSIEKGK
-506 YADFVLIDQN
+506 SADFIIIDQN
-516 IMEINPDK
+516 IMEIEAAK
-524 IPHTKVLKTFVN
+524 IPNTKVLKTFVD
-536 GELVYQNN
+536 GELVYQKD

>member
-1 MRKNIFYIL
+1 MKTPNYIFIL
-10 LFTVLINNLGCT
+10 LLILNLGCT
-22 KKDADLVVINAKIY
+22 SNKADLIVINSKIY
-36 TADDNNSIAK
+36 TANKSNEVAK
-46 SIAINKGKIL
+46 SIAVRNGKIIDID
-56 EVSDK
+56 SI
-61 NLNDKYKTNEI
+61 NLDNKYEAKEI
-72 LDAKDKVMLP
+72 LDANEKTILP

-99 VVDLRGTNSFDE
+99 VVDLRGTTSFEE
-111 IIDRLKIYDLKND
+111 IIERLKVYDLNNE
-124 SDVILGRGWDQNDW
+124 SNVILGRGWDQNDW
-138 ETKKFPINTLLNE
+138 EIKQFPVNTQLNSI
-151 NFSNKL
+151 FKNKL

-165 HAYIVNDNALNLA
+165 HAYIVNDNALQLA

-184 LVKGGL
+184 LIRGGL
-190 VLLKDNKPTGVLIDA
+190 VLLKNNKPTGVLIDA
-205 PMSMVDQVLP
+205 PMSMVDKVLP
-215 EKTIDEKVK
+215 EKTTKEKVN
-224 ALKKA
+224 ALKEA

-242 DAGLNSGIIN
+242 DAGLGMEIIDL
-252 IIDSLHKINELKIKI
+252 IDSLHKSNELKIKI

-274 KKNIQEFKKSGKIKT
+274 KTNIQKLKKSGKIKT
-289 PRLNVRS
+289 PKLNVRS

-317 DDPHNYGFLRTDLKD
+317 DDPHNYGFLRTDIKD

-340 AAMGFQMNTHAIGD
+340 ANMGFQMNTHAIGD

-371 KDPRWRIEH
+371 DDPRWRIEH
-380 SQVVDLDEFD
+380 SQVVDLNEFN

-411 AYDRLGK
+411 AYDRLGE

-437 LGTDFPVEK
+437 LGTDFPVER

-458 RKDLNGYPENGFQ
+458 RKDLSGYPANGFQ
-471 VENALTREETLKG
+471 IENALSREETLKG

-491 FNFEEKEKGSIEKGK
+491 FNFEENEKGSIEKGK
-506 YADFVLIDQN
+506 SADFIIIDQN
-516 IMEINPDK
+516 IMEIEAAK
-524 IPHTKVLKTFVN
+524 IPNTKVLKTFVD
-536 GELVYQNN
+536 GELVYQKD

>member
-1 MRKNIFYIL
+1 MKEYKSYIL
-10 LFTVLINNLGCT
+10 IILSILNFSCSNEVDLIIVNSE
-22 KKDADLVVINAKIY
+22 IY
-36 TADDNNSIAK
+36 TANENNQIAK
-46 SIAINKGKIL
+46 SIAVKDGKII
-56 EVSDK
+56 EVSSE
-61 NLNDKYKTNEI
+61 NLVSKYEANEI
-72 LDAKDKVMLP
+72 LDANGKTILP
-82 GLIDSHC
+82 GFIDSHC

-99 VVDLRGTNSFDE
+99 VVDLRGTTSFEE
-111 IIDRLKIYDLKND
+111 IIERLIASDLNNE
-124 SDVILGRGWDQNDW
+124 SDLILGRGWDQNDW
-138 ETKKFPINTLLNE
+138 DNKQFPVNTELNKV
-151 NFSNKL
+151 FKNKL

-165 HAYIVNDNALNLA
+165 HAYIVNDNALELA
-178 GIDENT
+178 EIDQNT
-184 LVKGGL
+184 LVRGGL

-205 PMSMVDQVLP
+205 PMSMVDKVLP
-215 EKTIDEKVK
+215 EKSIREKVN
-224 ALKKA
+224 ALKQA
-229 EEISFSYGLTTVD
+229 QEISFSYGLTTVS
-242 DAGLNSGIIN
+242 DAGLSTEIIN
-252 IIDSLHKINELKIKI
+252 VIDSLHKSDELKIKI

-274 KKNIQEFKKSGKIKT
+274 KKNIQRLKETGIIKT
-289 PRLNVRS
+289 PKLNVRS

-317 DDPHNYGFLRTDLKD
+317 DDPHNYGFLRTDIKD

-340 AAMGFQMNTHAIGD
+340 AGMGFQMNTHAIGD

-371 KDPRWRIEH
+371 EDPRWRIEH
-380 SQVVDLDEFD
+380 SQVVDLNEFE

-418 RIEGAYA
+418 RIDGAYA
-425 FKDLLSSSKRIA
+425 FKDLLSQSKRIA

-471 VENALTREETLKG
+471 IENALTREETLKG

-491 FNFEEKEKGSIEKGK
+491 LILKKMKRGQLKKENQQI
-506 YADFVLIDQN
+506 L
-516 IMEINPDK
+516 
-524 IPHTKVLKTFVN
+524 
-536 GELVYQNN
+536 
-544 AL
+544 

>member
-10 LFTVLINNLGCT
+10 LFTVLINNIGCT

-61 NLNDKYKTNEI
+61 NLNDKYNTNEI
-72 LDAKDKVMLP
+72 LDAKDKAMLP

-306 SRGAALKKPYC
+306 SRGAALKNPYC

-380 SQVVDLDEFD
+380 SQVVDLNEFD

-425 FKDLLSSSKRIA
+425 FKDLLTSSKRIA

>member
-1 MRKNIFYIL
+1 MKKYKSYIL
-10 LFTVLINNLGCT
+10 IILSILNFSCNNEVDLIIVNSE
-22 KKDADLVVINAKIY
+22 IY
-36 TADDNNSIAK
+36 TANENNQIAK
-46 SIAINKGKIL
+46 SIAVKDGKII
-56 EVSDK
+56 EVSNE
-61 NLNDKYKTNEI
+61 NLVSKYEANEI
-72 LDAKDKVMLP
+72 LDANGKTILP
-82 GLIDSHC
+82 GFIDSHC

-99 VVDLRGTNSFDE
+99 VVDLRGTTSFEE
-111 IIDRLKIYDLKND
+111 IIERLIASDLNNQ

-138 ETKKFPINTLLNE
+138 DNKQFPVNTELNKV
-151 NFSNKL
+151 FKNKL

-165 HAYIVNDNALNLA
+165 HAYIVNDNALELA
-178 GIDENT
+178 GIDQNT
-184 LVKGGL
+184 LVRGGL

-205 PMSMVDQVLP
+205 PMSMVDKVLP
-215 EKTIDEKVK
+215 EKSIREKVN
-224 ALKKA
+224 ALKQA
-229 EEISFSYGLTTVD
+229 QEISFSYGLTTVS
-242 DAGLNSGIIN
+242 DAGLSTEIIN
-252 IIDSLHKINELKIKI
+252 VIDSLHKSEELKIKI

-274 KKNIQEFKKSGKIKT
+274 KNNIQRLKETGIIKT
-289 PRLNVRS
+289 PKLNVRS

-317 DDPHNYGFLRTDLKD
+317 DDPHNYGFLRTDIKD

-340 AAMGFQMNTHAIGD
+340 AGMGFQMNTHAIGD

-371 KDPRWRIEH
+371 EDPRWRIEH
-380 SQVVDLDEFD
+380 SQVVDLNEFE

-418 RIEGAYA
+418 RIDGAYA
-425 FKDLLSSSKRIA
+425 FKDLLSQSKRIA

-458 RKDLNGYPENGFQ
+458 RKDLNGYPEKGFQ
-471 VENALTREETLKG
+471 IENALTREETLKG

-491 FNFEEKEKGSIEKGK
+491 FNFEEDEKGTIEKGK
-506 YADFVLIDQN
+506 SADFIIIDQN
-516 IMEINPDK
+516 IMKIEADK
-524 IPHTKVLKTFVN
+524 IPNTKVLKTFID
-536 GELVYQNN
+536 GELVFQKD

>member
-10 LFTVLINNLGCT
+10 LIAVLINNLGCT

-72 LDAKDKVMLP
+72 LDAKDKAMLP

-242 DAGLNSGIIN
+242 DAGLNSRIIN

-340 AAMGFQMNTHAIGD
+340 ASMGFQMNTHAIGD
-354 STVSVLLK
+354 STVSVLLE

-536 GELVYQNN
+536 GELVYQND

>member
-10 LFTVLINNLGCT
+10 LLAVLINNLGCT

-61 NLNDKYKTNEI
+61 NLNDKYNTNEI
-72 LDAKDKVMLP
+72 LDAKDKAILP

>member
-10 LFTVLINNLGCT
+10 LIAVLINNLGCT

-72 LDAKDKVMLP
+72 LDAKDKAILP

-205 PMSMVDQVLP
+205 PMSMVDQILP

>member
-1 MRKNIFYIL
+1 MKTSNYIFIL
-10 LFTVLINNLGCT
+10 LLILNLGCT
-22 KKDADLVVINAKIY
+22 NNKADLIVINSKIY
-36 TADDNNSIAK
+36 TADKSNEIAK
-46 SIAINKGKIL
+46 SIAVRNGKIIDID
-56 EVSDK
+56 SI
-61 NLNDKYKTNEI
+61 NLDNKYEAKEI
-72 LDAKDKVMLP
+72 LDANGKTILP

-99 VVDLRGTNSFDE
+99 VVDLRGTTSFEE
-111 IIDRLKIYDLKND
+111 IIERLKVYDLNNE
-124 SDVILGRGWDQNDW
+124 SNVILGRGWDQNDW
-138 ETKKFPINTLLNE
+138 EIKQFPVNTQLNSI
-151 NFSNKL
+151 FKNKL

-165 HAYIVNDNALNLA
+165 HAYIVNDNALKLA

-184 LVKGGL
+184 LVRGGL
-190 VLLKDNKPTGVLIDA
+190 VLLKNNKPTGVLIDA
-205 PMSMVDQVLP
+205 PMSMVDKVLP
-215 EKTIDEKVK
+215 EKTTKEKVN
-224 ALKKA
+224 ALKEA

-242 DAGLNSGIIN
+242 DAGLGMEIIDL
-252 IIDSLHKINELKIKI
+252 IDSLHKSNELKIKI

-274 KKNIQEFKKSGKIKT
+274 KTNIQKLKKSGKIKT
-289 PRLNVRS
+289 PKLNVRS

-317 DDPHNYGFLRTDLKD
+317 DDPHNYGFLRTDIKD

-340 AAMGFQMNTHAIGD
+340 ANMGFQMNTHAIGD

-371 KDPRWRIEH
+371 DDPRWRIEH
-380 SQVVDLDEFD
+380 SQVVDLNEFN

-411 AYDRLGK
+411 AYDRLGE

-437 LGTDFPVEK
+437 LGTDFPVER

-458 RKDLNGYPENGFQ
+458 RKDLSGYPASGFQ
-471 VENALTREETLKG
+471 IENALSREETLKG

-491 FNFEEKEKGSIEKGK
+491 FNFEENEKGSIEKGK
-506 YADFVLIDQN
+506 SADFIIIDQN
-516 IMEINPDK
+516 IMEIEAAK
-524 IPHTKVLKTFVN
+524 IPNTKVLKTFVD
-536 GELVYQNN
+536 GELVYQKD